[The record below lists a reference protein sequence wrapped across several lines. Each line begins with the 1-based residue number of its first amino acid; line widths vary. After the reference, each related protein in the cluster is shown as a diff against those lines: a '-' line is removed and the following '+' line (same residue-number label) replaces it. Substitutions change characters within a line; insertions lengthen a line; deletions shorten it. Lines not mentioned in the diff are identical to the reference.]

1 MTFEINKTEY
11 IAVIAGMDCLPRI
24 NEDEI
29 IDPSYIELAQ
39 KAATD
44 HFANSPS
51 LTPIV
56 VESRCYCTFE
66 VLAMNSVSY
75 KFLFF

>member
-1 MTFEINKTEY
+1 MAVTVYITDFVFIQVGNYGSINQLY
-11 IAVIAGMDCLPRI
+11 INI
-24 NEDEI
+24 
-29 IDPSYIELAQ
+29 
-39 KAATD
+39 
-44 HFANSPS
+44 SPS

>member
-1 MTFEINKTEY
+1 MCNRYVLK
-11 IAVIAGMDCLPRI
+11 RI
-24 NEDEI
+24 G
-29 IDPSYIELAQ
+29 LQ
-39 KAATD
+39 LG
-44 HFANSPS
+44 FSPS

-56 VESRCYCTFE
+56 VESRCYFTFE

>member
-1 MTFEINKTEY
+1 MKKN
-11 IAVIAGMDCLPRI
+11 VSL
-24 NEDEI
+24 I
-29 IDPSYIELAQ
+29 IIYLLVCVQLHAQ
-39 KAATD
+39 LIKG
-44 HFANSPS
+44 NPS

-56 VESRCYCTFE
+56 VESRCHCTFK

>member
-1 MTFEINKTEY
+1 MKKKIYFHENNSKEGVFNGKGGHKLHIN
-11 IAVIAGMDCLPRI
+11 
-24 NEDEI
+24 
-29 IDPSYIELAQ
+29 
-39 KAATD
+39 
-44 HFANSPS
+44 PS

-56 VESRCYCTFE
+56 VESRCYYTFE